1 MKLPA
6 TFCCLGIALIGAPAM
21 AYDCSVA
28 ATPLNFGMVEGRTG
42 QVTRSTATLTVVCQS
57 GNSAATVSYQL
68 LSDTFSAGDK
78 TMMGGNGEASYQ
90 LYTSRSYQQVWGDTS
105 GNAISDSYTLAA
117 NTSQTRVY
125 TVYARMQPGLK
136 VGPGQYTGVSTVRLI
151 Y

>member
-6 TFCCLGIALIGAPAM
+6 TLCCLGIALICSPAM
-21 AYDCSVA
+21 AYQCSVA
-28 ATPLNFGMVEGRTG
+28 VTPLSFGMVEGRSG

-57 GNSAATVSYQL
+57 DSAVTVSYQL
-68 LSDTFSAGDK
+68 LSDTFSLNER
-78 TMMGGNGEASYQ
+78 TMVGGNGAASYQ
-90 LYTSRSYQQVWGDTS
+90 LYTSGSYQQVWGDTAGS
-105 GNAISDSYTLAA
+105 AISDSYTLAA

-136 VGPGQYTGVSTVRLI
+136 VGPGQYTSISAVRLI